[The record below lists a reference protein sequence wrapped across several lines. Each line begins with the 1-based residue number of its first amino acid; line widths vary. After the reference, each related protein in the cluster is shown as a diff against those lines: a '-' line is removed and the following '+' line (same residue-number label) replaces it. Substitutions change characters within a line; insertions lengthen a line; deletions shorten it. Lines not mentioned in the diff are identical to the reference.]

1 METMKEL
8 KNLIDEAYNDAE
20 KCFTKGTF
28 ARGRE
33 ARKTLSEITKLCKK
47 AREELLQK
55 MKEGK
60 EE

>member
-1 METMKEL
+1 MDTLKEMKRLLESAM
-8 KNLIDEAYNDAE
+8 IDAE
-20 KCFTKGTF
+20 RCFTKGTF

-33 ARKTLSEITKLCKK
+33 ARKTLSEISKLCKQ

-55 MKEGK
+55 MKEEK